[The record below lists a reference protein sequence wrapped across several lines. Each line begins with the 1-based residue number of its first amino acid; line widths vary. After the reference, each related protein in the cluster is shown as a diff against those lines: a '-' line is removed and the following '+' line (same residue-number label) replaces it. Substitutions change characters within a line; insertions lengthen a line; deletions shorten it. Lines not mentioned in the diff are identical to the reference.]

1 MSMKLYLKK
10 YTGDNRNLD
19 KWTVNTLSDTYKTVE
34 VYNTTSLLAPQV
46 VLDFDSAILSSGYN
60 YAYIDKYDRYYYITD
75 MAADS
80 GKKIIISLSVDV
92 LNTYK
97 NQIVA
102 CPVTVLRQEGAYN
115 SYVAD
120 DRYPLDTD
128 KKWHIRDTGPETF
141 VWNSA
146 GDHYVLGVI
155 GLLD

>member
-19 KWTVNTLSDTYKTVE
+19 KWTVNPNSDTYKTVE
-34 VYNTTSLLAPQV
+34 VYNTTSLLTPQV
-46 VLDFDSAILSSGYN
+46 VLDFDSGVLSSGYN
-60 YAYIDKYDRYYYITD
+60 YAYINTYDRYYYITD

-80 GKKIIISLSVDV
+80 GKKIIITLAVDV

-115 SYVAD
+115 SYISD
-120 DRYPLDTD
+120 DRFPFDTD
-128 KKWHIRDTGPETF
+128 KKWHIRMVGPETF
-141 VWNSA
+141 VNDPL
-146 GDHYVLGVI
+146 GVHYVLGVI
-155 GLLD
+155 GS

>member
-19 KWTVNTLSDTYKTVE
+19 KWTVNPNSDTYKTVE

-60 YAYIDKYDRYYYITD
+60 YAYIEKYDRYYYITD

-80 GKKIIISLSVDV
+80 GKKIILTLAVDV

-97 NQIVA
+97 SQILA
-102 CPVTVLRQEGAYN
+102 SPVNVVRWEGASRSQIYD
-115 SYVAD
+115 SQ
-120 DRYPLDTD
+120 YPLSTSA
-128 KKWHIRDTGPETF
+128 KWYVQLD
-141 VWNSA
+141 
-146 GDHYVLGVI
+146 GDDVLASPVGGYHFVLGVNSVQ
-155 GLLD
+155 

>member
-80 GKKIIISLSVDV
+80 GKKIIITLAVDV

-97 NQIVA
+97 SQILA
-102 CPVTVLRQEGAYN
+102 SPVNVIRWQGASRSQIYD
-115 SYVAD
+115 SQ
-120 DRYPLDTD
+120 YPLSTSA
-128 KKWHIRDTGPETF
+128 KWYVQLD
-141 VWNSA
+141 
-146 GDHYVLGVI
+146 GDDVLASPVGGYHFVLGVNSVQ
-155 GLLD
+155 